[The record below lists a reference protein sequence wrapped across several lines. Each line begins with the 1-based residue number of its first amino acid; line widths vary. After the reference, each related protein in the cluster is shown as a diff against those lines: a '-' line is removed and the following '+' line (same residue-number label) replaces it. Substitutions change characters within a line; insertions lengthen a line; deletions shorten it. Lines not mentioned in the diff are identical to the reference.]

1 MNLRVFLYDRK
12 SEVFLFNRMKSNRR
26 LILVAIIIFILVAD
40 QVLKFWIKTTMSL
53 GDEIIVFKDWFI
65 LHFVENNG
73 MAFGFEFA
81 GEYGKMFLSIFR
93 IVAVIA
99 IGWYL
104 FKLTKDKKIPF
115 GFLVCIGLI
124 FAGAIGNIIDSLF
137 YGIIFNHSYG
147 QVANVFPEGGGYS
160 SFLHGRVV
168 DMFYFPLIQGEYPD
182 WFPFVGGQYFIFF
195 RPVFNIADSSI
206 TVGIFSILIFYRGYF
221 GNSEEE
227 KNSENESAA
236 RHESSEDRESAEKS

>member
-1 MNLRVFLYDRK
+1 MSRSVK
-12 SEVFLFNRMKSNRR
+12 SL
-26 LILVAIIIFILVAD
+26 IIIFSILIVD
-40 QVLKFWIKTTMSL
+40 QVLKFWIKTNLMI
-53 GDEIIVFKDWFI
+53 GDEIVVFKDWFI

-81 GEYGKMFLSIFR
+81 GEYGKMFLSVFR

-104 FKLTKDKKIPF
+104 FKLSKQKEVPF
-115 GFLVCIGLI
+115 GFVACIALI

-147 QVANVFPEGGGYS
+147 QVASLFPAEGGYS

-168 DMFYFPLIQGEYPD
+168 DMFYFPLVEGRYPD
-182 WFPFVGGQYFIFF
+182 WIPRVGGNPFIFF
-195 RPVFNIADSSI
+195 RPVFNIADSAI
-206 TVGIFSILIFYRGYF
+206 TVGIFSILLFYRKYF
-221 GNSEEE
+221 NKIEEN
-227 KNSENESAA
+227 KSENEN
-236 RHESSEDRESAEKS
+236 AEAEQTVQ